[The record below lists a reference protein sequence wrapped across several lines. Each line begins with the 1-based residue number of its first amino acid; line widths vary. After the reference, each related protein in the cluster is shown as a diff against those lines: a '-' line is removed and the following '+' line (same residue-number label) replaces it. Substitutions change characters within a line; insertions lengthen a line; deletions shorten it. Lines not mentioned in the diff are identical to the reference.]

1 MRLLVIGAS
10 GFLGRNFLLSLDPS
24 WTVDAVYLKD
34 NNFPGF
40 LARSGLQHVSLH
52 RCDLS
57 DAEQVRALADVLPKR
72 FDTILYL
79 AADPAPVTSKADP
92 AAVSMSGPIG
102 FTTLLSSVH
111 SDRLVYLSSGAVY
124 EGLCGEVGPQLSVA
138 PCLPYAV
145 SKLACEACI
154 PSFRDTGYVGGY
166 VTLRLFAAYGRFEA
180 PRRLSTQ
187 LVRWAA
193 GGAREAFE
201 IHGDGGNLIDMMYVS
216 DVVRGIKKVIV
227 SEVSDEVVDFATGK
241 PLSIN
246 NFVQRSAEI
255 LGVQGAPVRHV
266 GEAAGYQEFVAS
278 SCRMEK
284 LFDFRP
290 ETSLEQ
296 GLLEL
301 KEYLITV
308 DNSQ

>member
-1 MRLLVIGAS
+1 MRLLVTGAS

-24 WTVDAVYLKD
+24 WTVDAVYSKD

-40 LARSGLQHVSLH
+40 LARSGLQHVSLY

-57 DAEQVRALADVLPKR
+57 DAEQVQALADVLPKR
-72 FDTILYL
+72 FDIILYL
-79 AADPAPVTSKADP
+79 AADHASVASKPDPEADL
-92 AAVSMSGPIG
+92 MSGSIG

-124 EGLCGEVGPQLSVA
+124 EGLRGEVGPQLSVA

-180 PRRLSTQ
+180 SRKLSTR

-301 KEYLITV
+301 KEHLITA

>member
-1 MRLLVIGAS
+1 MRLLVTGAS
-10 GFLGRNFLLSLDPS
+10 GFLGRNFLLSVDPS
-24 WTVDAVYLKD
+24 WTVDAVYRKD
-34 NNFPGF
+34 NNFPRF
-40 LARSGLQHVSLH
+40 LARSGLKHVSPH

-57 DAEQVRALADVLPKR
+57 DEEQVCTLANVLSKR
-72 FDTILYL
+72 FDAILYL
-79 AADPAPVTSKADP
+79 AADPVSVASKPAPADDL
-92 AAVSMSGPIG
+92 MSGSIG

-124 EGLCGEVGPQLSVA
+124 EGLRGEVGPQLSVA

-180 PRRLSTQ
+180 TRRLSTR

-216 DVVRGIKKVIV
+216 DVVRGIKKVIT

-246 NFVQRSAEI
+246 DFVRRSSEI

-278 SCRMEK
+278 SRRMEK
-284 LFDFRP
+284 LFNFRP
-290 ETSLEQ
+290 EIPLEQ

-301 KEYLITV
+301 KEHLITA
-308 DNSQ
+308 DNTQ

>member
-1 MRLLVIGAS
+1 MRLLVTGAS

-79 AADPAPVTSKADP
+79 AADPSPVTSKAGP

-180 PRRLSTQ
+180 PRRLSTR

-301 KEYLITV
+301 KEHSITA

>member
-1 MRLLVIGAS
+1 
-10 GFLGRNFLLSLDPS
+10 
-24 WTVDAVYLKD
+24 VDAVYSKD

-40 LARSGLQHVSLH
+40 LARSGLQHVSLY

-79 AADPAPVTSKADP
+79 AADPSPVTSKAGP

-180 PRRLSTQ
+180 PRRLSTR

-216 DVVRGIKKVIV
+216 DVVRGIKKVIA

-278 SCRMEK
+278 SRMMEK

-290 ETSLEQ
+290 EIPLEQ

-301 KEYLITV
+301 KEHLITA

>member
-1 MRLLVIGAS
+1 
-10 GFLGRNFLLSLDPS
+10 
-24 WTVDAVYLKD
+24 VDAVYSKD

-40 LARSGLQHVSLH
+40 LAQSSLQHVSLH

-79 AADPAPVTSKADP
+79 AADPSPVTSKADP
-92 AAVSMSGPIG
+92 AADSMSGPVG

-124 EGLCGEVGPQLSVA
+124 EGLRGEVGPQLSVA

-154 PSFRDTGYVGGY
+154 RSFRDTGRVGGY
-166 VTLRLFAAYGRFEA
+166 VALRLFAAYGRFEA
-180 PRRLSTQ
+180 PRRLSTR

-301 KEYLITV
+301 KEHLITA

>member
-1 MRLLVIGAS
+1 MRLLVTGAS

-79 AADPAPVTSKADP
+79 AADPSPVTSKADP
-92 AAVSMSGPIG
+92 AADSMSGPVG

-180 PRRLSTQ
+180 PRRLSTR

-278 SCRMEK
+278 SRRMEK

-290 ETSLEQ
+290 EISLEQ
-296 GLLEL
+296 GLLDL
-301 KEYLITV
+301 KEHLITA

>member
-1 MRLLVIGAS
+1 MRLLVTGAS

-57 DAEQVRALADVLPKR
+57 DAEQVHALADVLPKR

-92 AAVSMSGPIG
+92 AADSMSGPIG

-124 EGLCGEVGPQLSVA
+124 EGLRGEVGPQLSVA

-154 PSFRDTGYVGGY
+154 RSFRDTGRVGGY
-166 VTLRLFAAYGRFEA
+166 VALRLFAAYGRFEA
-180 PRRLSTQ
+180 PRRLSTR

-216 DVVRGIKKVIV
+216 DVVRGIKKVIT

-246 NFVQRSAEI
+246 DFVRRSSEI

-278 SCRMEK
+278 SHRMEK

-290 ETSLEQ
+290 EIPLEQ

-301 KEYLITV
+301 KEHLITA